1 MCMSHIIHIWHDVLC
16 AIYSRRT
23 HTDVCARDVT
33 HRHVSCASFV
43 CVARRVHMCDVPH
56 ACVSSY
62 VQSNLDANTLTCVCG
77 VTHCYVSCALFVTQ
91 SHTNIHQHTTWP
103 ILMRCD
109 WLISTRCDRIL
120 RHAITNQTHTH
131 THTHTRN
138 TVRVFGR
145 LVVSHISTHTNGV
158 RTQTHTH
165 THKHTHSFIHQRCD
179 QPLARTLH
187 TLRFCDRIIMSQD
200 YHVSGLSC
208 LTCESVMSHIWK
220 SHVTQILLL
229 KSLKVSCPTH
239 ESVMSHKYR
248 CYSCWWFFISY
259 CARNIAKSHITHW
272 LNVSCHTY
280 ESGISCIWMRLVSH
294 LWMKSRHTHTRGIV
308 VNSFMSHI
316 YMSHVTH
323 ILLLKL
329 LMGSRLP
336 HKWVM
341 SHKYRS
347 YSRWWCAISC
357 RARHRA
363 ESHKAHEQVVFHIR
377 SRHVAHIKWSCRA

>member
-1 MCMSHIIHIWHDVLC
+1 MCVWRDSLLCVLRL
-16 AIYSRRT
+16 I
-23 HTDVCARDVT
+23 RDT
-33 HRHVSCASFV
+33 
-43 CVARRVHMCDVPH
+43 
-56 ACVSSY
+56 
-62 VQSNLDANTLTCVCG
+62 
-77 VTHCYVSCALFVTQ
+77 
-91 SHTNIHQHTTWP
+91 I
-103 ILMRCD
+103 
-109 WLISTRCDRIL
+109 
-120 RHAITNQTHTH
+120 
-131 THTHTRN
+131 
-138 TVRVFGR
+138 
-145 LVVSHISTHTNGV
+145 
-158 RTQTHTH
+158 
-165 THKHTHSFIHQRCD
+165 THKHTPTHNLTHPYEVWLTHQYEMWSYLATRHHKSNTHTYTHTYTEYREGVWSARRVPHINTYEWCTHANTYTHTQAYTFIH
-179 QPLARTLH
+179 PSEVWSTLGTH
-187 TLRFCDRIIMSQD
+187 TAYPEVLWSDH
-200 YHVSGLSC
+200 HVSGLSC